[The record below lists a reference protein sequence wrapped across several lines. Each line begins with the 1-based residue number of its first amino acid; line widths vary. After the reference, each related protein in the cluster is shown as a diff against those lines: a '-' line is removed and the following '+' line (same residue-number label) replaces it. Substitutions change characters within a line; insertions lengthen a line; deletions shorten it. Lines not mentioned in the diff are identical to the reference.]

1 MQVKQTYLGKT
12 LRTCVLARQL
22 EVVMRV
28 PAVGGHLSSPPP
40 PCCAHGV
47 LLRRTAARARH
58 AATRQAVAY
67 QKPLKLFSSNLLQK
81 MLLLGCGGARAPR
94 GEWQQLP
101 AGTTLDRRREQ
112 QRGRASGHVR
122 RIGSHGPVVVRHGSR
137 QLCEGRA
144 SVPLEVCRSA
154 RDGIC
159 GPGPPRAA
167 DTRPIATGS
176 DALLQPAEQSVDA
189 AAGSAGAHNELD

>member
-40 PCCAHGV
+40 HCCAHGV

-122 RIGSHGPVVVRHGSR
+122 RIGQSRTRGSPSRVTTVV
-137 QLCEGRA
+137 RA